1 MDLSVVICTW
11 NNCRRLAVTLE
22 AVSHCVIPDG
32 LAWEVVLVNN
42 NSTDGTA
49 AVARA
54 FADRLPLVYVEEPRQ
69 GLSRAKNAGLG
80 AASGR
85 LVVFTDDDV
94 TPCAGWLEAY
104 WGAYRKRPAGFH
116 FGGPLTCEREADTL
130 DADLLRL
137 ASPTLVGLDYGP
149 DERLLGELEYFVGA
163 NWACPAEAL
172 RRAGPFDVRLGL
184 DASLGRRR
192 SGEDNDLMERLR
204 RMGVAPWY
212 LPRARAVHFMPREK
226 CSFQYLAAEAAA
238 SGEYAAVIGRP
249 GFFLRRRPR
258 LWRWCRR
265 DGPLV
270 GGIPVRL
277 YLTVAALGCQ
287 WLLARIRNKSGHAE
301 RLSLHCCIGAMRGHR
316 IVHRGG
322 TSPPHPE
329 DAP

>member
-11 NNCRRLAVTLE
+11 NNSRRLAVTLE

-49 AVARA
+49 AAARA

-85 LVVFTDDDV
+85 LVVFADDDV

-104 WGAYRKRPAGFH
+104 WGAYRRRPEGFH

-130 DADLLRL
+130 DAELLRL
-137 ASPTLVGLDYGP
+137 ASPTLDGLDYGP
-149 DERLLGELEYFVGA
+149 DERLLGDLEYFVGG

-192 SGEDNDLMERLR
+192 SGEDNDLLYRLR
-204 RMGVAPWY
+204 RLGVAPWY
-212 LPRARAVHFMPREK
+212 LPQARAVHFMPREK
-226 CSFQYLAAEAAA
+226 CSLQYLVAEAAA
-238 SGEYAAVIGRP
+238 SGEYSAVIGRP
-249 GFFLRRRPR
+249 GFFLRRRPALR
-258 LWRWCRR
+258 RWCRR
-265 DGPLV
+265 EGPML

-277 YLTVAALGCQ
+277 SLKVAALGGE
-287 WLLARIRNKSGHAE
+287 WLLARVRSRSGYEE
-301 RLSLHCCIGAMRGHR
+301 RLSLHCCIGVMRGYR
-316 IVHRGG
+316 ILHGAG
-322 TSPPHPE
+322 TSPSTAQEAH
-329 DAP
+329 